1 MELVRTSLVADVRF
15 SRDHNHAEFSATST
29 LPESAKTP
37 PEVAAWY
44 SESFA
49 PHFDKLAAT

>member
-1 MELVRTSLVADVRF
+1 MCVSLETTI
-15 SRDHNHAEFSATST
+15 NAEFLRHQHPA
-29 LPESAKTP
+29 ESAKTP

-49 PHFDKLAAT
+49 RNSTSSRNLKAITS